1 MKLIIGS
8 RGSDLAL
15 AQSRYIAARMSALP
29 AAPEIEIRIIQT
41 SGDRILD
48 VPLSEVTRA
57 SGVDAKGV
65 FTKEIED
72 ALLANE
78 IDFAVHSY
86 KDLPS
91 VLPAGLRIGAIP
103 QRVDARDALIFP
115 KSKLARDAAPFVAP
129 GSVIATSS
137 VRRTA
142 LVRHLWPDLK
152 LADLRGNVPTR
163 LRKLFAPGGPDAIL
177 LAEAG
182 VLRLKAAGFFEQSA
196 DDRALLDA
204 LELRSLPPDLFPS
217 APAQGALAIEC
228 RAGDERVLALLRQL
242 HDSEAAICVDAER
255 RILAALDGGCF
266 LPLGAAV
273 RPDAQRGYALSAFL
287 GPEAAD
293 NRRKRARHFE
303 RSARSPEALA
313 EHCIREIKQDLPLV
327 LTGRQDRLAEL
338 RAANPERSLLT
349 LPLLATQ
356 AIYRDAPELQAQ
368 VREWLSGVD
377 RGSLCAAFSSPGVDS
392 FADLLHELKL
402 PPPDCNWAATGERT
416 AESIRRR
423 FPGARLVALSPDN
436 TGAGLAAKLL
446 AQGPTPTRILGL
458 SAERGR
464 AEFYERMS
472 QAGVAVLRL
481 ALYRSEALPPPRE
494 SLAALPEDCIVVL
507 GSPRAAE
514 TYFAALADAGLPDG
528 AGRLYCAIGPTTE
541 DAIRGAGRDVYIR
554 AREADY
560 QLLIEELA

>member
-15 AQSRYIAARMSALP
+15 AQSRYIAARMAALP

-115 KSKLARDAAPFVAP
+115 KSKLAREGAPFVAP
-129 GSVIATSS
+129 GSVVATSS

-182 VLRLKAAGFFEQSA
+182 VLRLKAAGFFDQTAE
-196 DDRALLDA
+196 DRALLDS
-204 LELRSLPPDLFPS
+204 LELRSLSPELFPS

-228 RAGDERVLALLRQL
+228 REGDERVLALLRQL
-242 HDSEAAICVDAER
+242 HDAEAAICVDAER

-273 RPDAQRGYALSAFL
+273 RPDAERGYALSAFL

-293 NRRKRARHFE
+293 NRRRRPRHFE
-303 RSARSPEALA
+303 RSARTPETLA
-313 EHCIREIKQDLPLV
+313 ERCIREIKQDLPLV
-327 LTGRQDRLAEL
+327 LTGRAERLAEL
-338 RAANPERSLLT
+338 LTANPDRSLHA
-349 LPLLATQ
+349 LPLLAAHPTFHEAPAQLAQ
-356 AIYRDAPELQAQ
+356 ARD
-368 VREWLSGVD
+368 WLNAIDG
-377 RGSLCAAFSSPGVDS
+377 GSLCAAFSSPGVDS
-392 FADLLHELKL
+392 FAELLHELKL

-416 AESIRRR
+416 AETIRRR
-423 FPGARLVALSPDN
+423 FPGARLIAVSPDN
-436 TGAGLAAKLL
+436 TGAGLAARLL
-446 AQGPTPTRILGL
+446 ELAPPPTRILGL

-464 AEFYERMS
+464 DEFYERMA

-481 ALYRSEALPPPRE
+481 ALYRTEALQPSRE
-494 SLAALPEDCIVVL
+494 SLAALPQDCIVVL

-514 TYFAALADAGLPDG
+514 TYFAALAAAGLPDG
-528 AGRLYCAIGPTTE
+528 DGRLYCAIGPTTA
-541 DAIRGAGRDVYIR
+541 DAIRRAGRDVYIR

>member
-1 MKLIIGS
+1 LKLIIGS

-15 AQSRYIAARMSALP
+15 AQSRYIAGRMAALP
-29 AAPEIEIRIIQT
+29 AAPEIEIRIIHT

-48 VPLSEVTRA
+48 VPLSEVNRA

-72 ALLANE
+72 ALLAKE
-78 IDFAVHSY
+78 IDLAVHSY

-91 VLPAGLRIGAIP
+91 VLPTGLMIGAIP

-115 KSKLARDAAPFVAP
+115 KNKLARDAAPFVAP
-129 GSVIATSS
+129 GSVVATSS

-182 VLRLKAAGFFEQSA
+182 VLRLKAAGFFDQTAE
-196 DDRALLDA
+196 DRALLDS
-204 LELRSLPPDLFPS
+204 LELRSLPPELFPS

-228 RAGDERVLALLRQL
+228 RAGDERLLALLRQL
-242 HDSEAAICVDAER
+242 HDTEAAICVDAER

-273 RPDAQRGYALSAFL
+273 RPDAERGFALSAFL
-287 GPEAAD
+287 GPEAVD

-303 RSARSPEALA
+303 RSARTPEALT
-313 EHCIREIKQDLPLV
+313 ERCIREIKQDLPLV

-338 RAANPERSLLT
+338 LAANPGRSLLA
-349 LPLLATQ
+349 LPLLATH
-356 AIYRDAPELQAQ
+356 AIYHEAPALHAQ
-368 VREWLSGVD
+368 IREWLSGID
-377 RGSLCAAFSSPGVDS
+377 ATSLCAAFSSPGVDS
-392 FADLLHELKL
+392 FADFLDALKL
-402 PPPDCNWAATGERT
+402 PPPNCSWAATGERT

-423 FPGARLVALSPDN
+423 FPDVRLVALSPDN
-436 TGAGLAAKLL
+436 TGAGLAARLL
-446 AQGPTPTRILGL
+446 EHSPTPTRILGL

-464 AEFYERMS
+464 DEFYERMT
-472 QAGVAVLRL
+472 QAGVRVLRL
-481 ALYRSEALPPPRE
+481 ALYRTEALPPARE
-494 SLAALPEDCIVVL
+494 SLAALPEHCIVVL

-514 TYFAALADAGLPDG
+514 TYFAALADASLPDG
-528 AGRLYCAIGPTTE
+528 DGRLYCAIGPTTE
-541 DAIRGAGRDVYIR
+541 DAIRRAGRDVYIR

>member
-15 AQSRYIAARMSALP
+15 AQSRYIAARMAALP
-29 AAPEIEIRIIQT
+29 AKPEIDIRIIQT

-48 VPLSEVTRA
+48 VPLSEVTRV
-57 SGVDAKGV
+57 SGVEAKGV

-91 VLPAGLRIGAIP
+91 VLPAGLMIGAIP

-115 KSKLARDAAPFVAP
+115 ESKLARDTAPYVAP
-129 GSVIATSS
+129 GSIVATSS

-142 LVRHLWPDLK
+142 LVRRLWPDLRI
-152 LADLRGNVPTR
+152 ADLRGNVPTR

-182 VLRLKAAGFFEQSA
+182 VMRLKAAGFFDQSA
-196 DDRALLDA
+196 EDRALLDS
-204 LELRSLPPDLFPS
+204 LELRSLPPELFPS

-228 RAGDERVLALLRQL
+228 RAGDERVLALLRQI
-242 HDSEAAICVDAER
+242 HDAEAAICVDAER

-273 RPDAQRGYALSAFL
+273 RPDVERGYALSAFL
-287 GPEAAD
+287 GPEAVD
-293 NRRKRARHFE
+293 NRRNRARHFE
-303 RSARSPEALA
+303 RSARTPEALA
-313 EHCIREIKQDLPLV
+313 ERCILEIKRDLPLV
-327 LTGRQDRLAEL
+327 LSGRRDRVAEL
-338 RAANPERSLLT
+338 LAANPGRALVA
-349 LPLLATQ
+349 LPLLETHAT
-356 AIYRDAPELQAQ
+356 YRESPQLYAQ
-368 VREWLSGVD
+368 VTEWLSAAD
-377 RGSLCAAFSSPGVDS
+377 DASLCAAFSSPGVDS
-392 FADLLHELKL
+392 FADLLDELKL
-402 PPPDCNWAATGERT
+402 SPPDRPWAATGERT
-416 AESIRRR
+416 ADTIRRR
-423 FPGARLVALSPDN
+423 FPGARIVALSPDN
-436 TGAGLAAKLL
+436 TGAGLAATLL
-446 AQGPTPTRILGL
+446 DSGQPPTRILGL

-464 AEFYERMS
+464 DEFYERMT

-481 ALYRSEALPPPRE
+481 ALYRTEVLKPTRE
-494 SLAALPEDCIVVL
+494 SLAALPEQCIVAL

-514 TYFAALADAGLPDG
+514 TYFAALADASLPDG
-528 AGRLYCAIGPTTE
+528 DGRLYCAIGPTTE
-541 DAIRGAGRDVYIR
+541 DAIRRAGRDVYIR

-560 QLLIEELA
+560 QLLIEELT

>member
-15 AQSRYIAARMSALP
+15 AQSRYIAARLAALP

-57 SGVDAKGV
+57 SGVDSKGV

-72 ALLANE
+72 ALLAKE

-91 VLPAGLRIGAIP
+91 VLPEGLMIGAIP

-115 KSKLARDAAPFVAP
+115 KSKLAREVAPFVAP
-129 GSVIATSS
+129 GSVVATSS

-182 VLRLKAAGFFEQSA
+182 LLRLKAAGFFDQTTE
-196 DDRALLDA
+196 DRALLDS
-204 LELRSLPPDLFPS
+204 LELRSLPPELFPS

-228 RAGDERVLALLRQL
+228 RAGDERVFGLLRQL
-242 HDSEAAICVDAER
+242 HDADAALCVDAER

-266 LPLGAAV
+266 LPLGAAI
-273 RPDAQRGYALSAFL
+273 RPDRERGYALSAFL

-293 NRRKRARHFE
+293 NRRKRPRHFE
-303 RSARSPEALA
+303 RSARTPDALA
-313 EHCIREIKQDLPLV
+313 ERLIREIKQDLLLV
-327 LTGRQDRLAEL
+327 LTGRADRLTEL
-338 RAANPERSLLT
+338 RAANPGRSLLT
-349 LPLLATQ
+349 LPLLETH
-356 AIYRDAPELQAQ
+356 AIYRDAPELETQI
-368 VREWLSGVD
+368 REWLGDVD
-377 RGSLCAAFSSPGVDS
+377 DRSLCAAFSSPGVDS
-392 FADLLHELKL
+392 FADLLQDLKL
-402 PPPDCNWAATGERT
+402 PPPDCNWVATGERT

-423 FPGARLVALSPDN
+423 FPGARVVAVSPDN

-464 AEFYERMS
+464 AEFYERMA

-481 ALYRSEALPPPRE
+481 ELYRTEAQKPPRE
-494 SLAALPEDCIVVL
+494 SLAALPENCIVVL

-528 AGRLYCAIGPTTE
+528 AGRFYCAIGPTTA
-541 DAIRGAGRDVYIR
+541 DAIRRAGRDVYIR

-560 QLLIEELA
+560 QQLIEELT